1 MAYASLSE
9 AVKSS
14 AFETLSP
21 EAKQVVFDKYSKDD
35 SAYNGLSTEAKQHV
49 QDTYLGKKEAP
60 KPVEKPM
67 YDKATEVAFG
77 EGPAAHMGTLER
89 VKRIGEAGA
98 ITAGVGGA
106 VGWLGGPAGAATGA
120 AVGFTAGAL
129 GEVYEQATSNL
140 GGGRLLQVVGGL
152 VASAPAEAVSKAIP
166 SMIEHLLPSVARKAK
181 YAYNLLQDPATKAAA
196 EAAILK
202 AGQQKQFGERTP
214 GYTQGQTNVTGDT
227 RGANEIATQ
236 ERLQKEHKFG
246 EARGYAPSG
255 KYTEE
260 PVTPGTALATGKE
273 NLAVPGAPK
282 RAEGY
287 TEKLEPT
294 GIREAKIDPKTGKPE
309 NVSKVLRNEMYKEVG
324 NVTVNNPAQRFSSSE
339 QFKALETKMN
349 DYVTD
354 GLISKADKNHLL
366 TILKADQGSIDS
378 QGRYGQTVD
387 RQIRKWAG
395 KPDATGAAALDN
407 EAKNAVRNDLRN
419 SFAEWT
425 DKQGFGSIEKDYRSA
440 FTQEKIAEAKDYIPK
455 LISRFDGKKQTT
467 QFVRQMVNETPETK
481 ELIKSEMNKFF
492 ANVEPKD
499 IPKEFNRIEKILV
512 DAKLFEA
519 EELNSLRQQVVDVE
533 KGGDPEAIGARMKR
547 ILNRYLK
554 VTIPAQAA
562 RSAIMGQTTDNKNK

>member
-202 AGQQKQFGERTP
+202 AGQQT
-214 GYTQGQTNVTGDT
+214 
-227 RGANEIATQ
+227 IWW
-236 ERLQKEHKFG
+236 LQ
-246 EARGYAPSG
+246 
-255 KYTEE
+255 
-260 PVTPGTALATGKE
+260 
-273 NLAVPGAPK
+273 
-282 RAEGY
+282 
-287 TEKLEPT
+287 
-294 GIREAKIDPKTGKPE
+294 
-309 NVSKVLRNEMYKEVG
+309 
-324 NVTVNNPAQRFSSSE
+324 
-339 QFKALETKMN
+339 
-349 DYVTD
+349 
-354 GLISKADKNHLL
+354 
-366 TILKADQGSIDS
+366 
-378 QGRYGQTVD
+378 
-387 RQIRKWAG
+387 
-395 KPDATGAAALDN
+395 
-407 EAKNAVRNDLRN
+407 
-419 SFAEWT
+419 
-425 DKQGFGSIEKDYRSA
+425 
-440 FTQEKIAEAKDYIPK
+440 
-455 LISRFDGKKQTT
+455 
-467 QFVRQMVNETPETK
+467 RQMQMHCRLRWKIQKSSHKHTPCR
-481 ELIKSEMNKFF
+481 FG
-492 ANVEPKD
+492 
-499 IPKEFNRIEKILV
+499 RC
-512 DAKLFEA
+512 
-519 EELNSLRQQVVDVE
+519 LR
-533 KGGDPEAIGARMKR
+533 
-547 ILNRYLK
+547 
-554 VTIPAQAA
+554 
-562 RSAIMGQTTDNKNK
+562 